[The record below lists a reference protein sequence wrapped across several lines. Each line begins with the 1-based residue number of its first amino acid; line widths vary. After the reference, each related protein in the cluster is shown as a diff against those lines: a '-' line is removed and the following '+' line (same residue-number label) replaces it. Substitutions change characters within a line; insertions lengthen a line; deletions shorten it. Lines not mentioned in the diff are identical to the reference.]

1 MVNKDFLKQVFRDEK
16 KLLPLAD
23 VKYVNM
29 PHYDELSVKKYWPIL
44 REDETFMKYMP
55 DLRLENRLPESKYF
69 WNVANTVQSAYVCG
83 LLKHSNDQRMNAQSE
98 TDRAGTIEISE
109 QWWDKLNSVPFVS
122 CKY

>member
-69 WNVANTVQSAYVCG
+69 WNVANTVQGAYV
-83 LLKHSNDQRMNAQSE
+83 
-98 TDRAGTIEISE
+98 
-109 QWWDKLNSVPFVS
+109 
-122 CKY
+122 